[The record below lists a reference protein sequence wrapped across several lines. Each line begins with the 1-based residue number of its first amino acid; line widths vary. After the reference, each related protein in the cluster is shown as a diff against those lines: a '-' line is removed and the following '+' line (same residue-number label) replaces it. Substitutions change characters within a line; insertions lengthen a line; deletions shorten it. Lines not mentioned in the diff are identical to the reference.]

1 MITLQQLLMTD
12 SDLSGGMQ
20 TGKGTDGAQDFL
32 SLLAGALTDATGQ
45 GNDAPL
51 TLADLKAAGSK
62 LSKVAQEAGG
72 ENTLQAKIANLL
84 SRQPALTGDEPTA
97 ATPLD
102 TLVSGLVP
110 VSKGDALKTLSAVK
124 TQDDSKSELS
134 EEELA
139 GLSALMAMLPH
150 QQTAT
155 PVASGATGIGVT
167 AKSTLNAAALSQN
180 GAGQQSMSTLLAGH
194 EKAQQASTYQAQAQ
208 AQNADPSQ
216 PVNAPATPIVAAA
229 AEKQDLASSPSSTA
243 PTATLAPVISSNVT
257 SHAAATVATAPVLSQ
272 PLGTQEWQ
280 QSLSQHIT
288 LFTKQGQQTA
298 ELRLHPEDLG
308 QVQITLKLD
317 DNQAQLQMV
326 SAHSH
331 VRAALEAALPV
342 LRTSLA
348 ESGIQLAQSSVSS
361 ESFAGQQQSSSQQQQ
376 QASRSGNTGG
386 FNEESDELLPAP
398 AALQSAA
405 RGNSAVDI
413 FA

>member
-97 ATPLD
+97 ATPLE

-150 QQTAT
+150 QQAAT
-155 PVASGATGIGVT
+155 PVASGATGNGVT

-194 EKAQQASTYQAQAQ
+194 EKAQQASTYQAQ

-257 SHAAATVATAPVLSQ
+257 SHTAATVATAPVLSQ

>member
-97 ATPLD
+97 ATPLE

-194 EKAQQASTYQAQAQ
+194 EKAQQASTYQAQ

-326 SAHSH
+326 SSHSH

>member
-72 ENTLQAKIANLL
+72 ENTLQDKIANLL

-97 ATPLD
+97 ATPLE

-139 GLSALMAMLPH
+139 GLSALMAMLPY

-167 AKSTLNAAALSQN
+167 ANSTLNAAALSQN
-180 GAGQQSMSTLLAGH
+180 GVGQQSMSTLLSGH
-194 EKAQQASTYQAQAQ
+194 EKAQQASTYQAQ

>member
-1 MITLQQLLMTD
+1 MITLQQLLMSD
-12 SDLSGGMQ
+12 SDLSGGTQ
-20 TGKGTDGAQDFL
+20 TGKGADGAQDFL
-32 SLLAGALTDATGQ
+32 SLLAGALSDATGK
-45 GNDAPL
+45 GKDAPL

-62 LSKVAQEAGG
+62 LSKVAQDAKGDT
-72 ENTLQAKIANLL
+72 TLQAKIADLL
-84 SRQPALTGDEPTA
+84 SRQPALKGDETSPIA
-97 ATPLD
+97 SLD

-110 VSKGDALKTLSAVK
+110 LSKGDALKTLNAANGK
-124 TQDDSKSELS
+124 DDGKSDLS

-150 QQTAT
+150 QQQTTASR
-155 PVASGATGIGVT
+155 VAGNESVSAT
-167 AKSTLNAAALSQN
+167 STLNSATLSQN
-180 GAGQQSMSTLLAGH
+180 GAGQPSLNAPPGSH
-194 EKAQQASTYQAQAQ
+194 DKAQSSTPYQ
-208 AQNADPSQ
+208 SQ
-216 PVNAPATPIVAAA
+216 VKNNEPALQGNAPATPAVAAA
-229 AEKQDLASSPSSTA
+229 AEKQELASSSSSSS
-243 PTATLAPVISSNVT
+243 PTATLAPIMSSHVT
-257 SHAAATVATAPVLSQ
+257 SQTAATVAIAPVLSQ
-272 PLGTQEWQ
+272 PLGTHEWQ

-308 QVQITLKLD
+308 QVQISLKLD

-348 ESGIQLAQSSVSS
+348 ENGIQLAQSSVSS
-361 ESFAGQQQSSSQQQQ
+361 ESFAGQQQSSSQQQH

-386 FNEESDELLPAP
+386 FNEESDELLPVP

>member
-32 SLLAGALTDATGQ
+32 SLLAGALTDATGHS
-45 GNDAPL
+45 NDAPL

-62 LSKVAQEAGG
+62 LSKVAQETGG

-84 SRQPALTGDEPTA
+84 SRQPALTGDEQTA

-110 VSKGDALKTLSAVK
+110 VSKGDALKTMSAVK

-194 EKAQQASTYQAQAQ
+194 EKAQQASTYQAQ

>member
-1 MITLQQLLMTD
+1 
-12 SDLSGGMQ
+12 GGMQ

-32 SLLAGALTDATGQ
+32 SLLAGALTDATGHS
-45 GNDAPL
+45 NDAPL

-84 SRQPALTGDEPTA
+84 SRQPALTGDEPTT
-97 ATPLD
+97 ATPLE
-102 TLVSGLVP
+102 TLVSGLVS

-155 PVASGATGIGVT
+155 PVASGATGNGLT

-194 EKAQQASTYQAQAQ
+194 EKAQQASTYQAQ

>member
-97 ATPLD
+97 ATPLE

-194 EKAQQASTYQAQAQ
+194 EKAQQASTYQAQ

-317 DNQAQLQMV
+317 DNQVQLQMV

>member
-1 MITLQQLLMTD
+1 MITLQQLLMSD
-12 SDLSGGMQ
+12 SDLSGGTQ

-32 SLLAGALTDATGQ
+32 SLLAGALSDATGKGQ
-45 GNDAPL
+45 DAPL

-62 LSKVAQEAGG
+62 LSKVAQDAKGDT
-72 ENTLQAKIANLL
+72 TLQARIADLL
-84 SRQPALTGDEPTA
+84 SRQTALNGDETSPVTS
-97 ATPLD
+97 LD

-110 VSKGDALKTLSAVK
+110 LSKGDALKTLNAANSK
-124 TQDDSKSELS
+124 DDGKSELS

-150 QQTAT
+150 QQTTASRAAGSEGVSAT
-155 PVASGATGIGVT
+155 
-167 AKSTLNAAALSQN
+167 STLSSATLSQN
-180 GAGQQSMSTLLAGH
+180 GVGQPSLNASAGSH
-194 EKAQQASTYQAQAQ
+194 DKAQSSTPYQSQAKTNEPALSG
-208 AQNADPSQ
+208 N
-216 PVNAPATPIVAAA
+216 VPATPAVAAA
-229 AEKQDLASSPSSTA
+229 AEKQELASSSSSSS
-243 PTATLAPVISSNVT
+243 PTATLAPIMS
-257 SHAAATVATAPVLSQ
+257 SHATSQTAATVATAPVLSQ
-272 PLGTQEWQ
+272 PLGTHEWQ

-308 QVQITLKLD
+308 QVQISLKLD

-348 ESGIQLAQSSVSS
+348 ENGIQLAQSSVSS
-361 ESFAGQQQSSSQQQQ
+361 ESFAGQQQSSSQQQH

-386 FNEESDELLPAP
+386 FNEESDELLPVP
-398 AALQSAA
+398 SALQSAA

>member
-20 TGKGTDGAQDFL
+20 IGKGTDGAQDFL

-208 AQNADPSQ
+208 NADPSQ

-229 AEKQDLASSPSSTA
+229 AEKQDLASSSSSTA

>member
-1 MITLQQLLMTD
+1 MITLQQLLMSD
-12 SDLSGGMQ
+12 SDLSGGTQ

-32 SLLAGALTDATGQ
+32 ALLAGALSDATGK

-62 LSKVAQEAGG
+62 LSHVAQDAKGDT
-72 ENTLQAKIANLL
+72 TLQAKIADLL
-84 SRQPALTGDEPTA
+84 SRQTALNGDETSPVTS
-97 ATPLD
+97 LD

-110 VSKGDALKTLSAVK
+110 LSKGDALKTLNAVNSK
-124 TQDDSKSELS
+124 DDGKSELS

-150 QQTAT
+150 QQTSTSRAAGSDGVPAT
-155 PVASGATGIGVT
+155 ATL
-167 AKSTLNAAALSQN
+167 SSAALTQN
-180 GAGQQSMSTLLAGH
+180 GAGQPSLNALPGSH
-194 EKAQQASTYQAQAQ
+194 DKAQSAAPYQSQAKNS
-208 AQNADPSQ
+208 DPALSG
-216 PVNAPATPIVAAA
+216 NAPATPAVAAT
-229 AEKQDLASSPSSTA
+229 AEKQELASSSSSA
-243 PTATLAPVISSNVT
+243 SPTATLAPIMS
-257 SHAAATVATAPVLSQ
+257 SHATSQTAATVATAPVLSQ
-272 PLGTQEWQ
+272 PLGTHEWQ

-308 QVQITLKLD
+308 QVQISLKLD

-348 ESGIQLAQSSVSS
+348 ENGIQLAQSSVSS
-361 ESFAGQQQSSSQQQQ
+361 ESFAGQQQSSSQQH

-386 FNEESDELLPAP
+386 FNDESDELLPVP
-398 AALQSAA
+398 AALQFAA

>member
-1 MITLQQLLMTD
+1 MITLQQLLMSD
-12 SDLSGGMQ
+12 SDLSGGTQ

-32 SLLAGALTDATGQ
+32 ALLAGALSDATGK

-62 LSKVAQEAGG
+62 LSHVAQDAKGDT
-72 ENTLQAKIANLL
+72 TLQAKIADLL
-84 SRQPALTGDEPTA
+84 SRQTALNGDETSPVTS
-97 ATPLD
+97 LD
-102 TLVSGLVP
+102 TLVTGLVP
-110 VSKGDALKTLSAVK
+110 LSKGDALKTLNAVNSK
-124 TQDDSKSELS
+124 DDGKSELS

-150 QQTAT
+150 QQTSTSRAAGSDGVSAT
-155 PVASGATGIGVT
+155 ATL
-167 AKSTLNAAALSQN
+167 SSAALTQN
-180 GAGQQSMSTLLAGH
+180 GAGQPSLNALPGSH
-194 EKAQQASTYQAQAQ
+194 DKAQSAAPYQSQAKNSDPALSGNAQAT
-208 AQNADPSQ
+208 
-216 PVNAPATPIVAAA
+216 PVVAAT
-229 AEKQDLASSPSSTA
+229 AEKQELASASSSSS
-243 PTATLAPVISSNVT
+243 PTATLAPIMS
-257 SHAAATVATAPVLSQ
+257 SHATSQTAATVAPAPVLSQ
-272 PLGTQEWQ
+272 PLGTHEWQ

-308 QVQITLKLD
+308 QVQISLKLD

-348 ESGIQLAQSSVSS
+348 ENGIQLAQSSVSS
-361 ESFAGQQQSSSQQQQ
+361 ESFAGQQQSSSQQQH

-386 FNEESDELLPAP
+386 FNEESDELLPVP

-405 RGNSAVDI
+405 RGSRAVDI
-413 FA
+413 CA

>member
-1 MITLQQLLMTD
+1 MITLQQLLMSD
-12 SDLSGGMQ
+12 SDLSGGTQ

-32 SLLAGALTDATGQ
+32 SLLAGALSDATGK
-45 GNDAPL
+45 GKDAPL

-62 LSKVAQEAGG
+62 LSKVAQDAKGDT
-72 ENTLQAKIANLL
+72 TLQAKIADLL
-84 SRQPALTGDEPTA
+84 SRQTALNGDETSPVTS
-97 ATPLD
+97 LD

-110 VSKGDALKTLSAVK
+110 LSKGDALKTLNAANSK
-124 TQDDSKSELS
+124 DDGKSELS

-150 QQTAT
+150 QQQTTASRAAGSEG
-155 PVASGATGIGVT
+155 VSAT
-167 AKSTLNAAALSQN
+167 STLNSATLSQN
-180 GAGQQSMSTLLAGH
+180 GAGQPSLNASAGSH
-194 EKAQQASTYQAQAQ
+194 DKAQSATPYQNQVKNNEPALQG
-208 AQNADPSQ
+208 
-216 PVNAPATPIVAAA
+216 NAPATPAVAAP
-229 AEKQDLASSPSSTA
+229 AEKQELASSSSSSS
-243 PTATLAPVISSNVT
+243 PTATLAPIMS
-257 SHAAATVATAPVLSQ
+257 SHATSQTAATVAPAPVLSQ
-272 PLGTQEWQ
+272 PLGTHEWQ

-308 QVQITLKLD
+308 QVQISLKLD

-348 ESGIQLAQSSVSS
+348 ENGIQLAQSSVSS
-361 ESFAGQQQSSSQQQQ
+361 ESFAGQQQSSSQQQH

-386 FNEESDELLPAP
+386 FNEESDELLPVP

>member
-62 LSKVAQEAGG
+62 LSKVAQEAWG

-180 GAGQQSMSTLLAGH
+180 GAGQQSMSTPLAGH
-194 EKAQQASTYQAQAQ
+194 EKAQQASTYQAQ

-398 AALQSAA
+398 ATLQSAA

>member
-97 ATPLD
+97 ATPLE

-155 PVASGATGIGVT
+155 PVASGATGNGLT

>member
-1 MITLQQLLMTD
+1 MITLQQLLMSD
-12 SDLSGGMQ
+12 SDLSGGTQ

-32 SLLAGALTDATGQ
+32 SLLAGALSDATGK
-45 GNDAPL
+45 GKDAPL

-62 LSKVAQEAGG
+62 LSKVAQDAKGDT
-72 ENTLQAKIANLL
+72 TLQAKIADLL
-84 SRQPALTGDEPTA
+84 SRQSALNGDETSPVTS
-97 ATPLD
+97 LD

-110 VSKGDALKTLSAVK
+110 LSKGDALKTLNAANSK
-124 TQDDSKSELS
+124 DDGKSELS

-150 QQTAT
+150 QQTSTSHAAGSDGVSAT
-155 PVASGATGIGVT
+155 
-167 AKSTLNAAALSQN
+167 STLNSAALSN
-180 GAGQQSMSTLLAGH
+180 GAGQPSLNTYAGNHDKALSSGSYQSQV
-194 EKAQQASTYQAQAQ
+194 K
-208 AQNADPSQ
+208 NNDPALQ
-216 PVNAPATPIVAAA
+216 GNAPATPAVAAS
-229 AEKQDLASSPSSTA
+229 AEKQELASSSSSSS
-243 PTATLAPVISSNVT
+243 PTATLAPIMS
-257 SHAAATVATAPVLSQ
+257 SHATSQTAATVATAPVLSQ
-272 PLGTQEWQ
+272 PLGTHEWQ

-308 QVQITLKLD
+308 QVQISLKLD

-348 ESGIQLAQSSVSS
+348 ENGIQLAQSSVSS
-361 ESFAGQQQSSSQQQQ
+361 ESFAGQQQSSSQQH
-376 QASRSGNTGG
+376 QASRSGNTGS
-386 FNEESDELLPAP
+386 FNEESDELLPVP

>member
-97 ATPLD
+97 ATTLD

-155 PVASGATGIGVT
+155 PVASGATGNGLT

-194 EKAQQASTYQAQAQ
+194 EKAQQASTYQAQ

>member
-84 SRQPALTGDEPTA
+84 SHQPALTGDEPTA
-97 ATPLD
+97 ATPLE

-180 GAGQQSMSTLLAGH
+180 GVGQQSMSTLLSGH
-194 EKAQQASTYQAQAQ
+194 EKAQQASTYQAQ

>member
-1 MITLQQLLMTD
+1 MITLQQLLMSD

-20 TGKGTDGAQDFL
+20 TGKGTEGAQDFL
-32 SLLAGALTDATGQ
+32 SLLAGALTDATGKD
-45 GNDAPL
+45 NDAPL
-51 TLADLKAAGSK
+51 TLADLKAAGGK
-62 LSKVAQEAGG
+62 LSKVALEAKGD
-72 ENTLQAKIANLL
+72 TALQAKIADLL
-84 SRQPALTGDEPTA
+84 ARQPALNGVETTESA
-97 ATPLD
+97 PLE

-110 VSKGDALKTLSAVK
+110 LSKGDALKTLTAANGK
-124 TQDDSKSELS
+124 DDGQSELS

-150 QQTAT
+150 QQTTASRAAGSDGVSAPSALNSAT
-155 PVASGATGIGVT
+155 
-167 AKSTLNAAALSQN
+167 LSPN
-180 GAGQQSMSTLLAGH
+180 GAGQ
-194 EKAQQASTYQAQAQ
+194 
-208 AQNADPSQ
+208 PSL
-216 PVNAPATPIVAAA
+216 NAPAGSHDKAQLSASYQSQAKNNGPDLSGNVPATPVVAAA
-229 AEKQDLASSPSSTA
+229 AEKQEFASSSSSSS
-243 PTATLAPVISSNVT
+243 PTATLAPIMS
-257 SHAAATVATAPVLSQ
+257 SHAISQPAATVATAPVLSQ
-272 PLGTQEWQ
+272 PLGTHEWQ

-308 QVQITLKLD
+308 QVQISLKLD

-348 ESGIQLAQSSVSS
+348 ENGIQLSQSSVSS
-361 ESFAGQQQSSSQQQQ
+361 ESFAGQQQSSSQQH
-376 QASRSGNTGG
+376 QASRSGQHGG
-386 FNEESDELLPAP
+386 FNEESDELLPVP

-405 RGNSAVDI
+405 RGNGAVDI

>member
-1 MITLQQLLMTD
+1 MITLQQLLMSD
-12 SDLSGGMQ
+12 SDLSGGTQ

-32 SLLAGALTDATGQ
+32 SLLAGALSDATGK
-45 GNDAPL
+45 GKDAPL

-62 LSKVAQEAGG
+62 LSKVAQDAKGDT
-72 ENTLQAKIANLL
+72 TLQAKIADLL
-84 SRQPALTGDEPTA
+84 SRQTALNGDETSPVTS
-97 ATPLD
+97 LD

-110 VSKGDALKTLSAVK
+110 LSKGDALKTLNAANSK
-124 TQDDSKSELS
+124 DDGKSELS

-150 QQTAT
+150 QQTTASRAAGSEGVSAT
-155 PVASGATGIGVT
+155 
-167 AKSTLNAAALSQN
+167 STLSSATLSQN
-180 GAGQQSMSTLLAGH
+180 GVGQPSLNASAGSH
-194 EKAQQASTYQAQAQ
+194 DKAQSSTPYQSQAKTNEPALSG
-208 AQNADPSQ
+208 N
-216 PVNAPATPIVAAA
+216 VPATPAVAAA
-229 AEKQDLASSPSSTA
+229 AEKQELASSSSSSS
-243 PTATLAPVISSNVT
+243 PTATLAPIMS
-257 SHAAATVATAPVLSQ
+257 SHATSQTAATVATAPVLSQ
-272 PLGTQEWQ
+272 PLGTHEWQ

-308 QVQITLKLD
+308 QVQISLKLD

-348 ESGIQLAQSSVSS
+348 ENGIQLAQSSVSS
-361 ESFAGQQQSSSQQQQ
+361 ESFAGQQQSSSQQQH

-386 FNEESDELLPAP
+386 FNEESDELLPVP
-398 AALQSAA
+398 SALQSAA

>member
-1 MITLQQLLMTD
+1 MITLQQLLMSD
-12 SDLSGGMQ
+12 SDLSGGTQ

-32 SLLAGALTDATGQ
+32 SLLAGALSDATGK
-45 GNDAPL
+45 GKDAPL

-62 LSKVAQEAGG
+62 LSKVAQDAKGDT
-72 ENTLQAKIANLL
+72 TLQAKIADLL
-84 SRQPALTGDEPTA
+84 SRQTALNGDETSPVTS
-97 ATPLD
+97 LD

-110 VSKGDALKTLSAVK
+110 LSKGDALKTLNAANSK
-124 TQDDSKSELS
+124 DDGKSELS

-150 QQTAT
+150 QQTTASRAAGSEGVSAT
-155 PVASGATGIGVT
+155 
-167 AKSTLNAAALSQN
+167 STLNSATLSQN
-180 GAGQQSMSTLLAGH
+180 GVGQPSLNASAGSH
-194 EKAQQASTYQAQAQ
+194 DKAQSSTPYQSQAKTNEPALSG
-208 AQNADPSQ
+208 N
-216 PVNAPATPIVAAA
+216 VPATPAVAAA
-229 AEKQDLASSPSSTA
+229 AEKQELASSSSSS
-243 PTATLAPVISSNVT
+243 PTATLAPIMS
-257 SHAAATVATAPVLSQ
+257 SHATSQTAATVATAPVLSQ
-272 PLGTQEWQ
+272 PLGTHEWQ

-308 QVQITLKLD
+308 QVQISLKLD

-348 ESGIQLAQSSVSS
+348 ENGIQLAQSSVSS
-361 ESFAGQQQSSSQQQQ
+361 ESFAGQQQSSSQQQH

-386 FNEESDELLPAP
+386 FNEESDELLPVP
-398 AALQSAA
+398 SALQSAA

>member
-124 TQDDSKSELS
+124 TQDESKSELS

-155 PVASGATGIGVT
+155 PVASGATGNGLT

-194 EKAQQASTYQAQAQ
+194 EKAQQASTYQAQ

-386 FNEESDELLPAP
+386 FNDESDELLPAP

>member
-72 ENTLQAKIANLL
+72 ENTLQDKIANLL

-97 ATPLD
+97 ATPLE

-155 PVASGATGIGVT
+155 PVASGATGNGLT

-194 EKAQQASTYQAQAQ
+194 EKAQQASTYQAQ

-376 QASRSGNTGG
+376 QASRSGNTRG

>member
-1 MITLQQLLMTD
+1 MITLQQLLMSD
-12 SDLSGGMQ
+12 SDLSGGTQ
-20 TGKGTDGAQDFL
+20 TGKGADGAQDFL
-32 SLLAGALTDATGQ
+32 SLLAGALSDATGK
-45 GNDAPL
+45 GKDAPL

-62 LSKVAQEAGG
+62 LSKVAQDAKGDT
-72 ENTLQAKIANLL
+72 TLQAKIADLL
-84 SRQPALTGDEPTA
+84 SRQPALKGDETSPIA
-97 ATPLD
+97 SLD

-110 VSKGDALKTLSAVK
+110 LSKGDALKTLNAANGK
-124 TQDDSKSELS
+124 DDGKSDLS

-150 QQTAT
+150 QQQTTASR
-155 PVASGATGIGVT
+155 VAGNESVSAT
-167 AKSTLNAAALSQN
+167 STLNSATLSQN
-180 GAGQQSMSTLLAGH
+180 GAGQPSLNAPPGSH
-194 EKAQQASTYQAQAQ
+194 DKAQSSTPYQSQAKNS
-208 AQNADPSQ
+208 DPALSG
-216 PVNAPATPIVAAA
+216 NAPATPAVAAT
-229 AEKQDLASSPSSTA
+229 AEKQELASASSSSS
-243 PTATLAPVISSNVT
+243 PTATLAPIMS
-257 SHAAATVATAPVLSQ
+257 SHATSQTAATVAPAPVLSQ
-272 PLGTQEWQ
+272 PLGTHEWQ

-308 QVQITLKLD
+308 QVQISLKLD

-331 VRAALEAALPV
+331 VRAALEAAQPV

-348 ESGIQLAQSSVSS
+348 ENGIQLAQSSVSS
-361 ESFAGQQQSSSQQQQ
+361 ETFAGQQQSSSQQQH
-376 QASRSGNTGG
+376 QASRSGNTGS
-386 FNEESDELLPAP
+386 FNEESDELLPVP

>member
-72 ENTLQAKIANLL
+72 ENTLQDKIANLL

-97 ATPLD
+97 ATPLE

-150 QQTAT
+150 QQAAT
-155 PVASGATGIGVT
+155 PVASGATGNGVT

-180 GAGQQSMSTLLAGH
+180 GVGQQSMSTLLSGH
-194 EKAQQASTYQAQAQ
+194 EKVQQASTYQAQ

-229 AEKQDLASSPSSTA
+229 AEKQDLASSSSSTA

>member
-1 MITLQQLLMTD
+1 MITLQQLLMSD
-12 SDLSGGMQ
+12 SDLSGGTQ

-32 SLLAGALTDATGQ
+32 ALLAGALSDATGK

-62 LSKVAQEAGG
+62 LSHVAQDAKGDT
-72 ENTLQAKIANLL
+72 TLQAKIADLL
-84 SRQPALTGDEPTA
+84 SRQTALNGDETSPVTS
-97 ATPLD
+97 LD
-102 TLVSGLVP
+102 TLVTGLVP
-110 VSKGDALKTLSAVK
+110 LSKGDALKTLNAVNSK
-124 TQDDSKSELS
+124 DDGKSELS

-150 QQTAT
+150 QQTSTSRAAGSDGVPAT
-155 PVASGATGIGVT
+155 ATL
-167 AKSTLNAAALSQN
+167 SSAALTQN
-180 GAGQQSMSTLLAGH
+180 GAVQPSLNALPGSH
-194 EKAQQASTYQAQAQ
+194 DKAQSAAPYQSQAKNS
-208 AQNADPSQ
+208 DPALSG
-216 PVNAPATPIVAAA
+216 NAPATPAVAAT
-229 AEKQDLASSPSSTA
+229 AEKQELASSSSSA
-243 PTATLAPVISSNVT
+243 SPTATLAPIMS
-257 SHAAATVATAPVLSQ
+257 SHATSQTAATVATAPVLSQ
-272 PLGTQEWQ
+272 PLGTHEWQ

-298 ELRLHPEDLG
+298 ELRLQPEDLG
-308 QVQITLKLD
+308 QVQISLKLD

-348 ESGIQLAQSSVSS
+348 ENGIQLAQSSVSS
-361 ESFAGQQQSSSQQQQ
+361 ESFAGQQQQSSSQQQH

-386 FNEESDELLPAP
+386 FNDEIDELLPVP

>member
-1 MITLQQLLMTD
+1 MITLQQLLMSD
-12 SDLSGGMQ
+12 SDLSGGTQ
-20 TGKGTDGAQDFL
+20 TGKGADGAQDFL
-32 SLLAGALTDATGQ
+32 SLLAGALSDATGK
-45 GNDAPL
+45 GKDAPL

-62 LSKVAQEAGG
+62 LSKVAQDAKGDT
-72 ENTLQAKIANLL
+72 TLQAKIADLL
-84 SRQPALTGDEPTA
+84 SRQPALNGDETSPVTS
-97 ATPLD
+97 LD

-110 VSKGDALKTLSAVK
+110 LSKGDALKTLNAANGK
-124 TQDDSKSELS
+124 DDGKSELS

-150 QQTAT
+150 QQQTTASR
-155 PVASGATGIGVT
+155 VAGNESVSAT
-167 AKSTLNAAALSQN
+167 STLNSTTFSQN
-180 GAGQQSMSTLLAGH
+180 GAGQPSLNSPPGSH
-194 EKAQQASTYQAQAQ
+194 DKAQSSTPYQIQVKNNEPALQG
-208 AQNADPSQ
+208 
-216 PVNAPATPIVAAA
+216 NAPATPAVAAA
-229 AEKQDLASSPSSTA
+229 TEKQELASSSSSSS
-243 PTATLAPVISSNVT
+243 PTATLAPIMS
-257 SHAAATVATAPVLSQ
+257 SHATSQTAATVAPAPVLSQ
-272 PLGTQEWQ
+272 PLGTHEWQ

-288 LFTKQGQQTA
+288 LITKQGQQTA

-308 QVQITLKLD
+308 QVQISLKLD

-348 ESGIQLAQSSVSS
+348 ENGIQLAQSSVSS
-361 ESFAGQQQSSSQQQQ
+361 ESFAGQQQSSSQQQH

-386 FNEESDELLPAP
+386 FNEESDELLPTP

>member
-1 MITLQQLLMTD
+1 MITLQQLLMSD
-12 SDLSGGMQ
+12 SDLSGGTQ

-32 SLLAGALTDATGQ
+32 SLLAGALSDATGK
-45 GNDAPL
+45 GKDAPL

-62 LSKVAQEAGG
+62 LSKVAQDAKGDT
-72 ENTLQAKIANLL
+72 TLQAKIADLL
-84 SRQPALTGDEPTA
+84 SRQTALNGDETSPVTS
-97 ATPLD
+97 LD

-110 VSKGDALKTLSAVK
+110 LSKGDALKTLNAANSK
-124 TQDDSKSELS
+124 DDGKSELS

-150 QQTAT
+150 QQQTTASRAAGSEG
-155 PVASGATGIGVT
+155 VSAT
-167 AKSTLNAAALSQN
+167 STLNSAMLSN
-180 GAGQQSMSTLLAGH
+180 GAGQPSLNASAGSH
-194 EKAQQASTYQAQAQ
+194 DKAQSATPYQNQVKNHEPALQG
-208 AQNADPSQ
+208 
-216 PVNAPATPIVAAA
+216 NAPATPAVAAA
-229 AEKQDLASSPSSTA
+229 AEKQELASSSSSS
-243 PTATLAPVISSNVT
+243 PTATLAPIMS
-257 SHAAATVATAPVLSQ
+257 SHATSQTAATVASAPVLSQ
-272 PLGTQEWQ
+272 PLGTHEWQ

-308 QVQITLKLD
+308 QVQISLKLD

-348 ESGIQLAQSSVSS
+348 ENGIQLAQSSVSS
-361 ESFAGQQQSSSQQQQ
+361 ESFAGQQQSSSQQQH

-386 FNEESDELLPAP
+386 FNEESDELLPVP

>member
-1 MITLQQLLMTD
+1 MITLQQLLMSD
-12 SDLSGGMQ
+12 SDLSGGTQ

-32 SLLAGALTDATGQ
+32 SMLAGALSDATGK
-45 GNDAPL
+45 GKDAPL

-62 LSKVAQEAGG
+62 LSKVAQDAKGDT
-72 ENTLQAKIANLL
+72 TLQAKIADLL
-84 SRQPALTGDEPTA
+84 SRQPALNGDETSPVTS
-97 ATPLD
+97 LD

-110 VSKGDALKTLSAVK
+110 LSKGDALKTLNAANGK
-124 TQDDSKSELS
+124 DDGKSELS

-150 QQTAT
+150 QQQTTASR
-155 PVASGATGIGVT
+155 VAGNESVSAT
-167 AKSTLNAAALSQN
+167 STLNSTTFSQN
-180 GAGQQSMSTLLAGH
+180 GAGQPSLNAPPGSH
-194 EKAQQASTYQAQAQ
+194 DKAQSSTPYQ
-208 AQNADPSQ
+208 SQ
-216 PVNAPATPIVAAA
+216 VKNNEPAMQGNAPATPAVAAA
-229 AEKQDLASSPSSTA
+229 TEKQELASSSSSSS
-243 PTATLAPVISSNVT
+243 PTATLAPIMS
-257 SHAAATVATAPVLSQ
+257 SHATSQTAATVAPAPVLSQ
-272 PLGTQEWQ
+272 PLGTHEWQ

-308 QVQITLKLD
+308 QVQISLKLD

-348 ESGIQLAQSSVSS
+348 ENGIQLAQSSVSS
-361 ESFAGQQQSSSQQQQ
+361 ESFAGQQQSSSQQQH

-386 FNEESDELLPAP
+386 FNEESDELLPTP